1 MRGLHTQY
9 THTQYQRELKPYS
22 PFHMD
27 HHKSVVVYIQ
37 LYSKYSDNKYRGHSA
52 SVLFL
57 GQKIWNAPVHV
68 IWHLD
73 DTLLLVLHLNS
84 GKCWAP
90 Q

>member
-1 MRGLHTQY
+1 MY
-9 THTQYQRELKPYS
+9 PYPIS
-22 PFHMD
+22 KRIKTVLTIPYG
-27 HHKSVVVYIQ
+27 SLQICGGVQ

-84 GKCWAP
+84 GKCWVP